1 MYINIC
7 KDIII
12 NLENIIGIFNIEGK
26 MKRINKELIDKLYE
40 KRNILD
46 ISNNNLRSFIIYK
59 QNNEEKGILSNISSI
74 SLGKKKKIIN

>member
-12 NLENIIGIFNIEGK
+12 NLENIIGIFNIGGK

-40 KRNILD
+40 KRKILD
-46 ISNNNLRSFIIYK
+46 ISNNNLKSFIIYK

>member
-1 MYINIC
+1 
-7 KDIII
+7 
-12 NLENIIGIFNIEGK
+12 

-40 KRNILD
+40 KRKILD
-46 ISNNNLRSFIIYK
+46 ISNNNLKSFIIYK

>member
-12 NLENIIGIFNIEGK
+12 NLENIIVIFNIVVK

-40 KRNILD
+40 KRKILD
-46 ISNNNLRSFIIYK
+46 ISNNNLKSFIIYK

>member
-1 MYINIC
+1 MYINIS

-12 NLENIIGIFNIEGK
+12 NLKNIIGIFNVEGK
-26 MKRINKELIDKLYE
+26 VKKVNKELIDKLYE

-46 ISNNNLRSFIIYK
+46 ISNNNLKSLIIYE

>member
-26 MKRINKELIDKLYE
+26 VKIVNKELIDKLYE

-46 ISNNNLRSFIIYK
+46 ISNNNLKSLIIYK